1 MAKGVITAR
10 ARKHEQFLF
19 LIVYEAFAPVD
30 AYMECYP
37 KATRASAFKGASLL
51 LARDEIRKQHELMLA
66 KRRALTCVTT
76 DFVTGMLV
84 KAYELAI
91 QVAQPAAAAA
101 AAMDIAKLHGLVIE
115 RAQLEAVIRKPSD
128 TPDSP
133 DTMSEQEWLQLFMRA
148 EPSKGSALVDATNK
162 TLVDISPV
170 ISTLLPNSD

>member
-1 MAKGVITAR
+1 MTPVITAK
-10 ARKHEQFLF
+10 RKHEQFLI
-19 LIVYEAFAPVD
+19 LIVNEGFSAVD
-30 AYMECYP
+30 AYLECYP
-37 KATRASAFKGASLL
+37 KSTRASARTSASQL
-51 LARDEIRKQHELMLA
+51 LARPNVKKRHEQLLA
-66 KRRALTCVTT
+66 NRRALTCVTV

-148 EPSKGSALVDATNK
+148 EPSKGSALVDATER

-170 ISTLLPNSD
+170 VDELLSKSD